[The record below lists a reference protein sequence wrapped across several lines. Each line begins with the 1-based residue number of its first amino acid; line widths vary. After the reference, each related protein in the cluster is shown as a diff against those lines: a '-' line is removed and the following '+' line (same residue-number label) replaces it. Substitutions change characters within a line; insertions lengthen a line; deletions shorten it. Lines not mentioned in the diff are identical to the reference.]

1 MLLKPLSIF
10 NKLNHRP
17 TDKPI
22 HQMKKLILFIGFISL
37 FACQKEKSTAQKN
50 PQLDQIISDYYE
62 DQLKLSPISA
72 TFNGDNRYNDLLNID
87 FTDSHR
93 ALVKST
99 LEKYQKSL
107 QAIDRENLNTNDQ
120 LTYDLIIR
128 DLDLGLEGLTFPEN
142 LIPLNQFYGFHLTFA
157 QLGSGSVIQ
166 PFATVK
172 DYENWSKR
180 MVKGAAYLDSSLVYF
195 RKGMAAGHV
204 LPKALIVKIIP
215 QLDAFHVKDMKEST
229 FYGPLKML
237 PKNFNEED
245 KKRITAL
252 YEKNIQEIVLPAY
265 SRLATFMK
273 EEYLPKGRLS
283 SGINDIPNG
292 KAYYQY
298 LIRTMTTTDKSA
310 DEIYQIGLSEVKRI
324 KTEMEKTKDAVGFKG
339 DLKAFFEYMRTD
351 PKFTPFKN
359 PAEVLAAFEA
369 IHKKMEPSLKTMFGR
384 VPKSPFEIRQ
394 TEAFRAASASA
405 EYFAGSEDGKRPGI
419 FYVPITDAKKF
430 NLTSGMESLF
440 LHEAIPG
447 HHYQISLQQE
457 NGDLPKFRRFGGNSA
472 YAEGWALYTES
483 LGKELG
489 LYTDPYQYMGALGD
503 EMHRAIRLVVDAGM
517 HSKNMTRE
525 EAIKFM
531 MDNEP
536 LSEEGTIAE
545 IERYMAIPAQALSY
559 KIGAL
564 KIREIRERLNKQ
576 LGDKFKLSDFH
587 DELLK
592 DGNMPLEVLEKKMDQ
607 WAKGL

>member
-1 MLLKPLSIF
+1 
-10 NKLNHRP
+10 
-17 TDKPI
+17 
-22 HQMKKLILFIGFISL
+22 MKKLILFISFISF
-37 FACQKEKSTAQKN
+37 FACQKEKSSTQKN
-50 PQLDQIISDYYE
+50 PQLDKIISEYYE
-62 DQLKLSPISA
+62 DQLKLSPLSA

-99 LEKYQKSL
+99 LEKYQKSIL
-107 QAIDRENLNTNDQ
+107 AIDREGLNTNDQ
-120 LTYDLIIR
+120 LTYDLIQR
-128 DLDLGLEGLTFPEN
+128 DVNLGLEGLSFPEN

-215 QLDAFHVKDMKEST
+215 QLDAFNVKDVKEST
-229 FYGPLKML
+229 FYGPI
-237 PKNFNEED
+237 KNFPKGFSEAD
-245 KKRITAL
+245 KKRFTDL
-252 YEKNIQEIVLPAY
+252 YVNHIQQIILPAY

-283 SGINDIPNG
+283 TGISDIPNG
-292 KAYYQY
+292 QAYYQY

-310 DEIYQIGLSEVKRI
+310 DEIYKTGLAEVKRI

-359 PAEVLAAFEA
+359 PAEVLAAFET
-369 IHKKMEPSLKTMFGR
+369 IHKKMEPALKTMFGR

-419 FYVPITDAKKF
+419 FYVPITNAKTF

-517 HSKNMTRE
+517 HSKSMSRE

-564 KIREIRERLNKQ
+564 KIKEIRERLTRQ
-576 LGDKFKLSDFH
+576 LGAKFKLSDFH

>member
-1 MLLKPLSIF
+1 
-10 NKLNHRP
+10 
-17 TDKPI
+17 
-22 HQMKKLILFIGFISL
+22 MKKLILFISFISF

-50 PQLDQIISDYYE
+50 PQLDKIISEYYE
-62 DQLKLSPISA
+62 DQLKLSPLSA

-99 LEKYQKSL
+99 LEKYQKSI
-107 QAIDRENLNTNDQ
+107 QAIDREGLNTNDQ
-120 LTYDLIIR
+120 LTYDLIQR
-128 DLDLGLEGLTFPEN
+128 DVNLGLEGLSFPEN

-180 MVKGAAYLDSSLVYF
+180 MVKGAAYLDSSIVYF

-215 QLDAFHVKDMKEST
+215 QLDAFNVKDVKEST
-229 FYGPLKML
+229 FYGPI
-237 PKNFNEED
+237 KNFPKGFSEAD
-245 KKRITAL
+245 KKRFTDL
-252 YEKNIQEIVLPAY
+252 YVNHIQQIILPAY

-283 SGINDIPNG
+283 TGISDIPNG
-292 KAYYQY
+292 QAYYQY

-310 DEIYQIGLSEVKRI
+310 DEIYKTGLAEVKRI

-359 PAEVLAAFEA
+359 PAEVLAAFET
-369 IHKKMEPSLKTMFGR
+369 IHKKMEPALKTMFGR

-419 FYVPITDAKKF
+419 FYVPITNAKTF

-517 HSKNMTRE
+517 HSKSMSRE

-564 KIREIRERLNKQ
+564 KIKEIRERLTRQ
-576 LGDKFKLSDFH
+576 LGAKFKLSDFH

>member
-1 MLLKPLSIF
+1 
-10 NKLNHRP
+10 
-17 TDKPI
+17 
-22 HQMKKLILFIGFISL
+22 MKKLILFISIISFL
-37 FACQKEKSTAQKN
+37 SCQKEKNTAQKN
-50 PQLDQIISDYYE
+50 PQLDKIISEYYE
-62 DQLKLSPISA
+62 DQLKLSPLSA

-93 ALVKST
+93 ALVKSI
-99 LEKYQKSL
+99 LEKYQKSI
-107 QAIDRENLNTNDQ
+107 QEIDRESLTTNDQ
-120 LTYDLIIR
+120 LTYDLIER
-128 DLDLGLEGLTFPEN
+128 DVKLGLEGLSFPEN

-172 DYENWSKR
+172 DYDNWSKR
-180 MVKGAAYLDSSLVYF
+180 MLKGAAYLDSSIVYF

-215 QLDAFHVKDMKEST
+215 QLDAFNVKDIKEST
-229 FYGPLKML
+229 FYGPIKNL
-237 PKNFNEED
+237 PKSFSEAD
-245 KKRITAL
+245 KKRITEL
-252 YEKNIQEIVLPAY
+252 YTNNIQQIILPAY

-283 SGINDIPNG
+283 SGISDIPNG

-310 DEIYQIGLSEVKRI
+310 DEIYQTGLSEVKRI

-339 DLKAFFEYMRTD
+339 DLKAFFEHMRTD
-351 PKFTPFKN
+351 PKFTPFKD
-359 PAEVLAAFEA
+359 PAEVLAAFET
-369 IHKKMEPSLKTMFGR
+369 IHKKMEPRLKTMFGR

-419 FYVPITDAKKF
+419 FYVPITNAKTF

-536 LSEEGTIAE
+536 LNEEGTVAE

-564 KIREIRERLNKQ
+564 KIKEIRERLSKQ
-576 LGDKFKLSDFH
+576 LGTKFKIADFH

-607 WAKGL
+607 WANGL

>member
-1 MLLKPLSIF
+1 
-10 NKLNHRP
+10 
-17 TDKPI
+17 
-22 HQMKKLILFIGFISL
+22 MKKLILFISIISFL
-37 FACQKEKSTAQKN
+37 SCQKEKNTAQKN
-50 PQLDQIISDYYE
+50 PQLDKIISEYYE
-62 DQLKLSPISA
+62 DQLKLSPLSA

-93 ALVKST
+93 ALVKSI
-99 LEKYQKSL
+99 LEKYQKSI
-107 QAIDRENLNTNDQ
+107 QEIDRESLTTNDQ
-120 LTYDLIIR
+120 LTYDLIER
-128 DLDLGLEGLTFPEN
+128 DVKLGLEGLSFPEN

-172 DYENWSKR
+172 DYDNWSKR
-180 MVKGAAYLDSSLVYF
+180 MLKGAAYLDSSIVYF

-215 QLDAFHVKDMKEST
+215 QLDAFNVKDIKEST
-229 FYGPLKML
+229 FYGPIKNL
-237 PKNFNEED
+237 PKSFSESD
-245 KKRITAL
+245 KKRITEL
-252 YEKNIQEIVLPAY
+252 YTNNIQQIILPAY

-283 SGINDIPNG
+283 SGISDIPNG

-310 DEIYQIGLSEVKRI
+310 DEIYQTGLSEVKRI

-339 DLKAFFEYMRTD
+339 DLKAFFEHMRTD
-351 PKFTPFKN
+351 PKFTPFKE
-359 PAEVLAAFEA
+359 PAEVLAAFET
-369 IHKKMEPSLKTMFGR
+369 IHKKMEPALKTMFGR

-419 FYVPITDAKKF
+419 FYVPITNAKTF

-536 LSEEGTIAE
+536 LNEEGTTAE

-564 KIREIRERLNKQ
+564 KIKEIRERLTKQ
-576 LGDKFKLSDFH
+576 LGAKFKLSDFH

-607 WAKGL
+607 WASGL

>member
-1 MLLKPLSIF
+1 
-10 NKLNHRP
+10 
-17 TDKPI
+17 
-22 HQMKKLILFIGFISL
+22 MKKLILFISIISFL
-37 FACQKEKSTAQKN
+37 SCQKEKNAAQKN
-50 PQLDQIISDYYE
+50 PQLDKIISEYYE

-93 ALVKST
+93 ALVKSI

-107 QAIDRENLNTNDQ
+107 QEINRESLTTNDQ
-120 LTYDLIIR
+120 LTYDLIER
-128 DLDLGLEGLTFPEN
+128 DVNLGMEGLSFPEN

-166 PFATVK
+166 PFVTVK
-172 DYENWSKR
+172 DYDNWSKR
-180 MVKGAAYLDSSLVYF
+180 MLKGAAYLDSSLVYF

-215 QLDAFHVKDMKEST
+215 QLDAFNVKDVKEST
-229 FYGPLKML
+229 FYGPIKNL
-237 PKNFNEED
+237 PKSFSEAD
-245 KKRITAL
+245 KKRITEL
-252 YEKNIQEIVLPAY
+252 YTNNIQQIILPAY

-283 SGINDIPNG
+283 SGISDIPNG

-310 DEIYQIGLSEVKRI
+310 DEIYQTGLSEVKRI

-339 DLKAFFEYMRTD
+339 DLKAFFEHMRTD
-351 PKFTPFKN
+351 PKFTPFKD
-359 PAEVLAAFEA
+359 PAEVLAAFET
-369 IHKKMEPSLKTMFGR
+369 IHKKMEPALKTMFGR

-419 FYVPITDAKKF
+419 FYVPITNAKTF

-536 LSEEGTIAE
+536 LDEEGTVAE

-564 KIREIRERLNKQ
+564 KIKEIRERLSKQ
-576 LGDKFKLSDFH
+576 LGTKFKIADFH

-592 DGNMPLEVLEKKMDQ
+592 DGNMPLEVLERKMDQ
-607 WAKGL
+607 WANGL

>member
-1 MLLKPLSIF
+1 
-10 NKLNHRP
+10 
-17 TDKPI
+17 
-22 HQMKKLILFIGFISL
+22 MKKLILFISIISFL
-37 FACQKEKSTAQKN
+37 SCQKEKNTAQKN
-50 PQLDQIISDYYE
+50 PQLDKIISEYYE
-62 DQLKLSPISA
+62 DQLKLSPLSA

-93 ALVKST
+93 ALVKSI
-99 LEKYQKSL
+99 LEKYQKSI
-107 QAIDRENLNTNDQ
+107 QEIDRESLTTNDQ
-120 LTYDLIIR
+120 LTYDLIER
-128 DLDLGLEGLTFPEN
+128 DVKLGLEGLSFPEN

-172 DYENWSKR
+172 DYDNWSKR
-180 MVKGAAYLDSSLVYF
+180 MLKGAAYLDSSLVYF

-215 QLDAFHVKDMKEST
+215 QLDAFNVKDVKEST
-229 FYGPLKML
+229 FYGPIKNL
-237 PKNFNEED
+237 PKSFSEAE
-245 KKRITAL
+245 KKRFTEL
-252 YEKNIQEIVLPAY
+252 YTNNIQQIILPAY

-283 SGINDIPNG
+283 SGISDIPNG

-310 DEIYQIGLSEVKRI
+310 DEIYQTGLSEVKRI

-339 DLKAFFEYMRTD
+339 DLKAFFEHMRTD
-351 PKFTPFKN
+351 PKFTPFKE
-359 PAEVLAAFEA
+359 PAEVLAAFET
-369 IHKKMEPSLKTMFGR
+369 IHKKMEPALKTMFGR

-419 FYVPITDAKKF
+419 FYVPITNAKTF

-536 LSEEGTIAE
+536 LNEEGTTAE

-564 KIREIRERLNKQ
+564 KIKEIRERLTKQ
-576 LGDKFKLSDFH
+576 LGAKFKLSDFH

-607 WAKGL
+607 WASGL

>member
-1 MLLKPLSIF
+1 
-10 NKLNHRP
+10 
-17 TDKPI
+17 
-22 HQMKKLILFIGFISL
+22 MKKLILFISIISFL
-37 FACQKEKSTAQKN
+37 SCQKEKNTAQKN
-50 PQLDQIISDYYE
+50 PQLDKIISEYYE
-62 DQLKLSPISA
+62 DQLKLSPLSA

-93 ALVKST
+93 ALVKSI
-99 LEKYQKSL
+99 LEKYQKSI
-107 QAIDRENLNTNDQ
+107 QEIDRESLTTNDQ
-120 LTYDLIIR
+120 LTYDLIER
-128 DLDLGLEGLTFPEN
+128 DVKLGLEGLSFPEN

-172 DYENWSKR
+172 DYDNWSKR
-180 MVKGAAYLDSSLVYF
+180 MLKGAAYLDSSIVYF

-215 QLDAFHVKDMKEST
+215 QLDAFNVKDVKEST
-229 FYGPLKML
+229 FYGPIKNL
-237 PKNFNEED
+237 PKSFSEAD
-245 KKRITAL
+245 KKRITEL
-252 YEKNIQEIVLPAY
+252 YTNNIQQIILPAY

-283 SGINDIPNG
+283 SGISDTPNG

-310 DEIYQIGLSEVKRI
+310 DEIYQTGLSEVKRI

-339 DLKAFFEYMRTD
+339 DLKAFFEHMRTD
-351 PKFTPFKN
+351 PKFTPFKD
-359 PAEVLAAFEA
+359 PAEVLAAFET
-369 IHKKMEPSLKTMFGR
+369 IHKKMEPRLKTMFGR
-384 VPKSPFEIRQ
+384 VSKSPFEIRQ

-419 FYVPITDAKKF
+419 FYVPITNAKTF

-536 LSEEGTIAE
+536 LNEEGTVAE

-564 KIREIRERLNKQ
+564 KIKEIRERLSKQ
-576 LGDKFKLSDFH
+576 LGTKFKIADFH

-607 WAKGL
+607 WANGL

>member
-1 MLLKPLSIF
+1 
-10 NKLNHRP
+10 
-17 TDKPI
+17 
-22 HQMKKLILFIGFISL
+22 MKKLILFISIISFL
-37 FACQKEKSTAQKN
+37 SCQKEKNTAQKN
-50 PQLDQIISDYYE
+50 PQLDKIISEYYE
-62 DQLKLSPISA
+62 DQLKLSPLSA

-93 ALVKST
+93 ALVKSI
-99 LEKYQKSL
+99 LEKYQKSI
-107 QAIDRENLNTNDQ
+107 QEIDRESLTTNDQ
-120 LTYDLIIR
+120 LTYDLIER
-128 DLDLGLEGLTFPEN
+128 DVKLGLEGLSFPEN

-172 DYENWSKR
+172 DYDNWSKR
-180 MVKGAAYLDSSLVYF
+180 MLKGAAYLDSSIVYF

-215 QLDAFHVKDMKEST
+215 QLDAFNVKDIKEST
-229 FYGPLKML
+229 FYGPIKNL
-237 PKNFNEED
+237 PKSFSEAD
-245 KKRITAL
+245 KKRITEL
-252 YEKNIQEIVLPAY
+252 YTNNIQQIILPAY

-273 EEYLPKGRLS
+273 EEYLPTGRLS
-283 SGINDIPNG
+283 SGISDIPNG

-310 DEIYQIGLSEVKRI
+310 DEIYQTGLSEVKRI

-339 DLKAFFEYMRTD
+339 ELKAFFEHMRTD
-351 PKFTPFKN
+351 PKFTPFKE
-359 PAEVLAAFEA
+359 PAEVLAAFET
-369 IHKKMEPSLKTMFGR
+369 IHKKMEPALKTMFGR

-419 FYVPITDAKKF
+419 FYVPITNAKTF

-536 LSEEGTIAE
+536 LNEEGTTPE

-564 KIREIRERLNKQ
+564 KIKEIRERLTKQ
-576 LGDKFKLSDFH
+576 LGAKFKLSDFH

-607 WAKGL
+607 WASGL

>member
-1 MLLKPLSIF
+1 
-10 NKLNHRP
+10 
-17 TDKPI
+17 
-22 HQMKKLILFIGFISL
+22 MKKVILFLSLIS
-37 FACQKEKSTAQKN
+37 FFSCQKEKNAAQKN
-50 PQLDQIISDYYE
+50 PQLNQIISDYYE

-72 TFNGDNRYNDLLNID
+72 TINGDNRYNDLLTID
-87 FTDSHR
+87 FSDSHR
-93 ALVKST
+93 ALVKNT

-107 QAIDRENLNTNDQ
+107 QAIDRENLNSNDQ
-120 LTYDLIIR
+120 LTYDLILR
-128 DLDLGLEGLTFPEN
+128 ELDLGLEGLAFSEN

-166 PFATVK
+166 PFTSVK

-180 MVKGAAYLDSSLVYF
+180 MVKGAAYLDSSIVYF

-204 LPKALIVKIIP
+204 LPKALIAKIIP
-215 QLDAFHVKDMKEST
+215 QLDAFHVKDIKEST

-237 PKNFNEED
+237 PKNISDED
-245 KKRITAL
+245 KKRIIAL
-252 YEKNIQEIVLPAY
+252 YEKNIQEIILPAY

-273 EEYLPKGRLS
+273 DEYLPKGRQS
-283 SGINDIPNG
+283 SGISDIPNG

-310 DEIYQIGLSEVKRI
+310 DEIYQTGLSEVKRI

-339 DLKAFFEYMRTD
+339 DLKAFFEFMRSD
-351 PKFTPFKN
+351 PKFTPFKS
-359 PAEVLAAFEA
+359 PAEVLTAFET
-369 IHKKMEPSLKTMFGR
+369 IHKKMEPALKTMFGR

-394 TEAFRAASASA
+394 TEAFRSASASA

-419 FYVPITDAKKF
+419 FYVPIIDAKKF

-517 HSKNMTRE
+517 HSKNMSRE
-525 EAIKFM
+525 EAIKYM

-536 LSEEGTIAE
+536 LSKEGTIAE

-564 KIREIRERLNKQ
+564 KIREIRERLHKQ
-576 LGDKFKLSDFH
+576 LRSKFKLSDFH
-587 DELLK
+587 DEILK
-592 DGNMPLEVLEKKMDQ
+592 DGNMPLEVLEKKMDR
-607 WAKGL
+607 WAEKL

>member
-1 MLLKPLSIF
+1 
-10 NKLNHRP
+10 
-17 TDKPI
+17 
-22 HQMKKLILFIGFISL
+22 MKKLILFISLIS
-37 FACQKEKSTAQKN
+37 FFSCQKEKNAAQKN
-50 PQLDQIISDYYE
+50 PQLDKIIADYYE
-62 DQLKLSPISA
+62 DQLKLSPLSA

-107 QAIDRENLNTNDQ
+107 QEIDRESLTTNDQ
-120 LTYDLIIR
+120 LTYDLIER
-128 DLDLGLEGLTFPEN
+128 DVNLGMEGLSFPEN
-142 LIPLNQFYGFHLTFA
+142 FIPLNQFYGFHLTFA

-166 PFATVK
+166 PFVTTK
-172 DYENWSKR
+172 DYDNWSKR
-180 MVKGAAYLDSSLVYF
+180 MLKGAAYLDSSIVYF

-215 QLDAFHVKDMKEST
+215 QLEAFNVKDVKEST
-229 FYGPLKML
+229 FYGPIKNL
-237 PKNFNEED
+237 PKSFSEAD
-245 KKRITAL
+245 KKRFTEL
-252 YEKNIQEIVLPAY
+252 YVNNIQQIILPAY
-265 SRLATFMK
+265 SRLSTFIK

-283 SGINDIPNG
+283 SGISDIPNG

-310 DEIYQIGLSEVKRI
+310 DEIYQTGLSEVKRI
-324 KTEMEKTKDAVGFKG
+324 KAEMEKTKDAVGFKG
-339 DLKAFFEYMRTD
+339 DLKAFFEHMRTD
-351 PKFTPFKN
+351 PKFTPFKD
-359 PAEVLAAFEA
+359 PAEVLAAFET
-369 IHKKMEPSLKTMFGR
+369 IHKKMEPALKTMFGR

-405 EYFAGSEDGKRPGI
+405 EYFAGTEDGKRPGI
-419 FYVPITDAKKF
+419 FYVPIINAKTF

-536 LSEEGTIAE
+536 LNEEGTIAE

-564 KIREIRERLNKQ
+564 KIKEIRERLTKQ
-576 LGDKFKLSDFH
+576 LGAKFKLSDFH

-607 WAKGL
+607 WANGLK

>member
-1 MLLKPLSIF
+1 
-10 NKLNHRP
+10 
-17 TDKPI
+17 
-22 HQMKKLILFIGFISL
+22 MKKLILFISILSIFS
-37 FACQKEKSTAQKN
+37 CQKEKNAAQKN
-50 PQLDQIISDYYE
+50 PQLDKIIADYYE
-62 DQLKLSPISA
+62 DQLKLSPLSA

-93 ALVKST
+93 ALVKNM
-99 LEKYQKSL
+99 LEKYQKSI
-107 QAIDRENLNTNDQ
+107 QEIDRESLNTNDQ
-120 LTYDLIIR
+120 LTYDLIER
-128 DLDLGLEGLTFPEN
+128 DVKLGLEGLSFPEN
-142 LIPLNQFYGFHLTFA
+142 FIPLNQFYGFHLTFA

-166 PFATVK
+166 PFVTVK
-172 DYENWSKR
+172 DYDNWSKR
-180 MVKGAAYLDSSLVYF
+180 MVKGAAYLDSSIVYF
-195 RKGMAAGHV
+195 RKGLAAGHV

-215 QLDAFHVKDMKEST
+215 QLDAFNVKDVKEST
-229 FYGPLKML
+229 FYGPI
-237 PKNFNEED
+237 KNFPKSFSEAD
-245 KKRITAL
+245 KKRFTEL
-252 YEKNIQEIVLPAY
+252 YVTNIQQIILPAY
-265 SRLATFMK
+265 SRLSTFIK

-283 SGINDIPNG
+283 SGISDIPNG

-310 DEIYQIGLSEVKRI
+310 DEIYQTGLSEVKRI
-324 KTEMEKTKDAVGFKG
+324 KAEMEKTKDAVGFKG
-339 DLKAFFEYMRTD
+339 DLKAFFEHMRTD
-351 PKFTPFKN
+351 PKFTPFKD
-359 PAEVLAAFEA
+359 PAEVLAAFET
-369 IHKKMEPSLKTMFGR
+369 IHKKMEPALKTMFGR

-405 EYFAGSEDGKRPGI
+405 EYFAGTEDGKRPGI
-419 FYVPITDAKKF
+419 FYVPIINAKTF

-536 LSEEGTIAE
+536 LNEEGTIAE

-564 KIREIRERLNKQ
+564 KIKEIRERLTKQ
-576 LGDKFKLSDFH
+576 LGAKFKLSDFH

-607 WAKGL
+607 WADGLK

>member
-1 MLLKPLSIF
+1 
-10 NKLNHRP
+10 
-17 TDKPI
+17 
-22 HQMKKLILFIGFISL
+22 MKKLILFISIISFL
-37 FACQKEKSTAQKN
+37 SCQKEKNTAQKN
-50 PQLDQIISDYYE
+50 PQLDKIISEYYE
-62 DQLKLSPISA
+62 DQLKLSPLSA

-93 ALVKST
+93 ALVKSI
-99 LEKYQKSL
+99 LEKYQKSI
-107 QAIDRENLNTNDQ
+107 QEIDRESLTTNDQ
-120 LTYDLIIR
+120 LTYDLIER
-128 DLDLGLEGLTFPEN
+128 DVKLGLEGLSFPEN

-172 DYENWSKR
+172 DYDNWSKR
-180 MVKGAAYLDSSLVYF
+180 MLKGAAYLDSSIVYF

-215 QLDAFHVKDMKEST
+215 QLDAFNVKDIKEST
-229 FYGPLKML
+229 FYGPIKNL
-237 PKNFNEED
+237 PKSFSESD
-245 KKRITAL
+245 KKRITEL
-252 YEKNIQEIVLPAY
+252 YTNNIQQIILPAY

-283 SGINDIPNG
+283 SGISDIPNG

-310 DEIYQIGLSEVKRI
+310 DEIYQTGLSEVKRI

-339 DLKAFFEYMRTD
+339 ELKAFFEHMRTD
-351 PKFTPFKN
+351 PKFTPFKE
-359 PAEVLAAFEA
+359 PAEVLAAFET
-369 IHKKMEPSLKTMFGR
+369 IHKKMEPALKTMFGR

-419 FYVPITDAKKF
+419 FYVPITNAKTF

-531 MDNEP
+531 MENEP
-536 LSEEGTIAE
+536 LNEEGTVAE

-564 KIREIRERLNKQ
+564 KIKEIRERLSKQ
-576 LGDKFKLSDFH
+576 LGSKFKIADFH

-607 WAKGL
+607 WASGL

>member
-1 MLLKPLSIF
+1 
-10 NKLNHRP
+10 
-17 TDKPI
+17 
-22 HQMKKLILFIGFISL
+22 MKKLILFISIMSFLS
-37 FACQKEKSTAQKN
+37 CQKEKNAAQKN
-50 PQLDQIISDYYE
+50 PQLDKIISEYYE

-93 ALVKST
+93 ALVKSI
-99 LEKYQKSL
+99 LEKYQKSI
-107 QAIDRENLNTNDQ
+107 QEIDRKSLHTNDQ
-120 LTYDLIIR
+120 LTYDLIER
-128 DLDLGLEGLTFPEN
+128 VVNLGLEGLSFPEN

-166 PFATVK
+166 PFVTVK

-180 MVKGAAYLDSSLVYF
+180 MLKGAAYLDSSVVYF

-215 QLDAFHVKDMKEST
+215 QLDAFNVKDVKEST
-229 FYGPLKML
+229 FYGPIKNL
-237 PKNFNEED
+237 PKSFSEAD
-245 KKRITAL
+245 KKRFTEL
-252 YEKNIQEIVLPAY
+252 YTNNIQQIILPAY

-283 SGINDIPNG
+283 SGISNIPNG

-310 DEIYQIGLSEVKRI
+310 DEIYQTGLSEVKRI

-339 DLKAFFEYMRTD
+339 DLKAFFEHMRTD
-351 PKFTPFKN
+351 PKFTPFKD

-369 IHKKMEPSLKTMFGR
+369 IHKKMEPALKTMFGR

-419 FYVPITDAKKF
+419 FYVPITNAKTF

-564 KIREIRERLNKQ
+564 KIKEIRERLTKQ
-576 LGDKFKLSDFH
+576 LGAKFKLSDFH

-607 WAKGL
+607 WANGL

>member
-1 MLLKPLSIF
+1 
-10 NKLNHRP
+10 
-17 TDKPI
+17 
-22 HQMKKLILFIGFISL
+22 MKKLILFISIISFL
-37 FACQKEKSTAQKN
+37 SCQKEKNTAQKN
-50 PQLDQIISDYYE
+50 PQLDKIISEYYE
-62 DQLKLSPISA
+62 DQLKLSPLSA

-93 ALVKST
+93 ALVKSI
-99 LEKYQKSL
+99 LEKYQKSI
-107 QAIDRENLNTNDQ
+107 QEIDRESLTTNDQ
-120 LTYDLIIR
+120 LTYDLIER
-128 DLDLGLEGLTFPEN
+128 DVKLGLEGLSFPEN

-172 DYENWSKR
+172 DYDNWSKR
-180 MVKGAAYLDSSLVYF
+180 MLKGAAYLDSSIVYF

-215 QLDAFHVKDMKEST
+215 QLDAFNVKDIKEST
-229 FYGPLKML
+229 FYGPIKNL
-237 PKNFNEED
+237 PKSFSEAD
-245 KKRITAL
+245 KKRITEL
-252 YEKNIQEIVLPAY
+252 YTNNIQQIILPAY

-283 SGINDIPNG
+283 SGISDIPNG

-298 LIRTMTTTDKSA
+298 LIRTMTTTNKSA
-310 DEIYQIGLSEVKRI
+310 DEIYQTGLSEVKRI
-324 KTEMEKTKDAVGFKG
+324 KAEMEKTKDAVGFKG
-339 DLKAFFEYMRTD
+339 DLKAFFEHMRTD
-351 PKFTPFKN
+351 PKFTPFKE
-359 PAEVLAAFEA
+359 PAEVLAAFET
-369 IHKKMEPSLKTMFGR
+369 IHKKMEPALKTMFGR

-419 FYVPITDAKKF
+419 FYVPITNAKTF

-536 LSEEGTIAE
+536 LNEEGTTAE

-564 KIREIRERLNKQ
+564 KIKEIRERLTKQ
-576 LGDKFKLSDFH
+576 LGAKFKLSDFH

-607 WAKGL
+607 WASGL

>member
-1 MLLKPLSIF
+1 
-10 NKLNHRP
+10 
-17 TDKPI
+17 
-22 HQMKKLILFIGFISL
+22 MKKLILLISIISFL
-37 FACQKEKSTAQKN
+37 SCQKEKNAAQKN
-50 PQLDQIISDYYE
+50 PQLDKIISEYYE
-62 DQLKLSPISA
+62 DQLKLSPLSA

-99 LEKYQKSL
+99 LEKYQKSIL
-107 QAIDRENLNTNDQ
+107 AIDREGLNTNDQ
-120 LTYDLIIR
+120 LTYDLIQR
-128 DLDLGLEGLTFPEN
+128 DVNLGLEGLSFPEN

-195 RKGMAAGHV
+195 RKGIAAGHV
-204 LPKALIVKIIP
+204 LPKTLIVKIIP
-215 QLDAFHVKDMKEST
+215 QLDAFNVKDVKEST
-229 FYGPLKML
+229 FYGPI
-237 PKNFNEED
+237 KNFPKGFSEAD
-245 KKRITAL
+245 KKRFTDL
-252 YEKNIQEIVLPAY
+252 YVNHIQQIILPAY

-283 SGINDIPNG
+283 TGISDIPNG
-292 KAYYQY
+292 QAYYQY

-310 DEIYQIGLSEVKRI
+310 DEIYKTGLAEVKRI

-359 PAEVLAAFEA
+359 PAEVLAAFET
-369 IHKKMEPSLKTMFGR
+369 IHKKMEPALKTMFGR

-419 FYVPITDAKKF
+419 FYVPITNAKTF

-517 HSKNMTRE
+517 HSKSMSRE

-564 KIREIRERLNKQ
+564 KIKEIRERLTKQ
-576 LGDKFKLSDFH
+576 LGAKFKLSDFH

>member
-1 MLLKPLSIF
+1 
-10 NKLNHRP
+10 
-17 TDKPI
+17 
-22 HQMKKLILFIGFISL
+22 MKKLFLFISIISFL
-37 FACQKEKSTAQKN
+37 SCQKEKNTAQKN
-50 PQLDQIISDYYE
+50 PQLDKIISEYYE
-62 DQLKLSPISA
+62 DQLKLSPLSA

-93 ALVKST
+93 ALVKSI
-99 LEKYQKSL
+99 LEKYQKSI
-107 QAIDRENLNTNDQ
+107 QEIDRESLTTNDQ
-120 LTYDLIIR
+120 LTYDLIER
-128 DLDLGLEGLTFPEN
+128 DVKLGLEGLSFPEN

-172 DYENWSKR
+172 DYDNWSKR
-180 MVKGAAYLDSSLVYF
+180 MLKGAAYLDSSIVYF

-215 QLDAFHVKDMKEST
+215 QLDAFNVKDIKEST
-229 FYGPLKML
+229 FYGPIKNL
-237 PKNFNEED
+237 PKSFSEAD
-245 KKRITAL
+245 KKRITEL
-252 YEKNIQEIVLPAY
+252 YTNNIQQIILPAY

-283 SGINDIPNG
+283 SGISDIPNG

-310 DEIYQIGLSEVKRI
+310 DEIYQTGLSEVKRI

-339 DLKAFFEYMRTD
+339 ELKAFFEHMRTD
-351 PKFTPFKN
+351 PKFTPFKE
-359 PAEVLAAFEA
+359 PAEVLAAFET
-369 IHKKMEPSLKTMFGR
+369 IHKKMEPALKTMFGR

-419 FYVPITDAKKF
+419 FYVPITNAKTF

-536 LSEEGTIAE
+536 LNEEGTTAE

-564 KIREIRERLNKQ
+564 KIKEIRERLTKQ
-576 LGDKFKLSDFH
+576 LGAKFKLSDFH

-607 WAKGL
+607 WASGL

>member
-1 MLLKPLSIF
+1 
-10 NKLNHRP
+10 
-17 TDKPI
+17 
-22 HQMKKLILFIGFISL
+22 MKKLILFISIISFL
-37 FACQKEKSTAQKN
+37 SCQKEKNTAQKN
-50 PQLDQIISDYYE
+50 PQIDKIISEYYE
-62 DQLKLSPISA
+62 DQLKLSPLSA

-93 ALVKST
+93 ALVKSI
-99 LEKYQKSL
+99 LEKYQKSI
-107 QAIDRENLNTNDQ
+107 QEIDRESLTTNDQ
-120 LTYDLIIR
+120 LTYDLIER
-128 DLDLGLEGLTFPEN
+128 DVKLGLEGLSFPEN

-172 DYENWSKR
+172 DYDNWSKR
-180 MVKGAAYLDSSLVYF
+180 MLKGAAYLDSSLVYF

-215 QLDAFHVKDMKEST
+215 QLDAFNVKDIKEST
-229 FYGPLKML
+229 FYGPIKNL
-237 PKNFNEED
+237 PKSFSEAD
-245 KKRITAL
+245 KKRITEL
-252 YEKNIQEIVLPAY
+252 YTNNIQQIILPAY

-283 SGINDIPNG
+283 SGISDIPNG
-292 KAYYQY
+292 QAYYQY

-310 DEIYQIGLSEVKRI
+310 DEIYQTGLSEVKRI
-324 KTEMEKTKDAVGFKG
+324 KTELEKTNDAVRFKG
-339 DLKAFFEYMRTD
+339 DLKAFFEHMRTD
-351 PKFTPFKN
+351 PKFTPFKD
-359 PAEVLAAFEA
+359 PAEVLAAFET
-369 IHKKMEPSLKTMFGR
+369 IHKKMEPALKTMFGR

-419 FYVPITDAKKF
+419 FYVPITNAKTF

-536 LSEEGTIAE
+536 LNEEGTTAE

-564 KIREIRERLNKQ
+564 KIKEIRERLTKQ
-576 LGDKFKLSDFH
+576 LGAKFKLSDFH

-607 WAKGL
+607 WASGL

>member
-1 MLLKPLSIF
+1 
-10 NKLNHRP
+10 
-17 TDKPI
+17 
-22 HQMKKLILFIGFISL
+22 MKKLILFISIISFL
-37 FACQKEKSTAQKN
+37 SCQKEKNTAQKN
-50 PQLDQIISDYYE
+50 PQLDKIISEYYE
-62 DQLKLSPISA
+62 DQLKLSPLSA

-93 ALVKST
+93 ALVKSI
-99 LEKYQKSL
+99 LEKYQKSI
-107 QAIDRENLNTNDQ
+107 QEIDRESLTTNDQ
-120 LTYDLIIR
+120 LTYDLIER
-128 DLDLGLEGLTFPEN
+128 DVKLGLEGLSFPEN

-172 DYENWSKR
+172 DYDNWSKR
-180 MVKGAAYLDSSLVYF
+180 MLKGAAYLDSSIVYF

-215 QLDAFHVKDMKEST
+215 QLDAFNVKDIKEST
-229 FYGPLKML
+229 FYGPIKNL
-237 PKNFNEED
+237 PKSFSESD
-245 KKRITAL
+245 KKRITEL
-252 YEKNIQEIVLPAY
+252 YTNNIQQIILPAY

-283 SGINDIPNG
+283 SGISDIPNG

-310 DEIYQIGLSEVKRI
+310 DEIYQTGLSEVKRI
-324 KTEMEKTKDAVGFKG
+324 KAEMEKTKDAVGFKG
-339 DLKAFFEYMRTD
+339 DLKAFFEHMRTD
-351 PKFTPFKN
+351 PKFTPFKE
-359 PAEVLAAFEA
+359 PAEVLAAFET
-369 IHKKMEPSLKTMFGR
+369 IHKKMEPALKTMFGR

-419 FYVPITDAKKF
+419 FYVPITNAKTF

-536 LSEEGTIAE
+536 LNEEGTTAE
-545 IERYMAIPAQALSY
+545 IERYMAIPAQAFSY

-564 KIREIRERLNKQ
+564 KIKEIRERLTKQ
-576 LGDKFKLSDFH
+576 LGAKFKLSDFH

-607 WAKGL
+607 WASGL

>member
-1 MLLKPLSIF
+1 
-10 NKLNHRP
+10 
-17 TDKPI
+17 
-22 HQMKKLILFIGFISL
+22 MKKLILFISIISFL
-37 FACQKEKSTAQKN
+37 SCQKEKNTAQKN
-50 PQLDQIISDYYE
+50 PQLDKIISEYYE

-93 ALVKST
+93 ALVKSI

-107 QAIDRENLNTNDQ
+107 QEIDRESLTTNDQ
-120 LTYDLIIR
+120 LTYDLIER
-128 DLDLGLEGLTFPEN
+128 DVKLGMEGLSFPEN

-172 DYENWSKR
+172 DYDNWSKR
-180 MVKGAAYLDSSLVYF
+180 MLKGAAYLDSSIVYF

-215 QLDAFHVKDMKEST
+215 QLDAFNVKDVKEST
-229 FYGPLKML
+229 FYGPIKNL
-237 PKNFNEED
+237 PKSFSEAD
-245 KKRITAL
+245 KKRITEL
-252 YEKNIQEIVLPAY
+252 YTNNIQQIILPAY

-283 SGINDIPNG
+283 SGISDIPNG

-310 DEIYQIGLSEVKRI
+310 DEIYQTGLSEVKRI

-339 DLKAFFEYMRTD
+339 DLKAFFEHMRTD
-351 PKFTPFKN
+351 PKFTPFKD
-359 PAEVLAAFEA
+359 PAEVLAAFET
-369 IHKKMEPSLKTMFGR
+369 IHKKMEPRLKTMFGR

-419 FYVPITDAKKF
+419 FYVPITNAKTF

-536 LSEEGTIAE
+536 LNEEGTVAE

-564 KIREIRERLNKQ
+564 KIKEIRERLSKQ
-576 LGDKFKLSDFH
+576 LGTKFKIADFH

-607 WAKGL
+607 WANGL

>member
-1 MLLKPLSIF
+1 
-10 NKLNHRP
+10 
-17 TDKPI
+17 
-22 HQMKKLILFIGFISL
+22 MKKLILFISLIS
-37 FACQKEKSTAQKN
+37 FFSCQKEKNTSQKN
-50 PQLDQIISDYYE
+50 PQLDKIISDYYE
-62 DQLKLSPISA
+62 DQLKLSPLSA

-93 ALVKST
+93 ALVKGT
-99 LEKYQKSL
+99 LAKYQKSI
-107 QAIDRENLNTNDQ
+107 QAIGRESLNSNDQ
-120 LTYDLIIR
+120 LTYDLIER
-128 DLDLGLEGLTFPEN
+128 DVNLGLEGLSFPEN

-180 MVKGAAYLDSSLVYF
+180 MVKGATYLDSSIVYF

-215 QLDAFHVKDMKEST
+215 QLDAFKVKDVKEST
-229 FYGPLKML
+229 FYGPI
-237 PKNFNEED
+237 KNFPKGFSEAD
-245 KKRITAL
+245 KKRFTEL
-252 YEKNIQEIVLPAY
+252 YTKNIQQIILPSY

-273 EEYLPKGRLS
+273 EEYLPKGRTS
-283 SGINDIPNG
+283 SGISDIPNG

-310 DEIYQIGLSEVKRI
+310 NEIFQTGLSEVKRI

-359 PAEVLAAFEA
+359 PAEVLAAFET
-369 IHKKMEPSLKTMFGR
+369 IHKKMEPALKTMFGR

-419 FYVPITDAKKF
+419 FYVPITNAKTF

-517 HSKNMTRE
+517 HSKNMARE

-564 KIREIRERLNKQ
+564 KIKEIRERLHKQ
-576 LGDKFKLSDFH
+576 LGAKFKLSDFH

>member
-1 MLLKPLSIF
+1 
-10 NKLNHRP
+10 
-17 TDKPI
+17 
-22 HQMKKLILFIGFISL
+22 MKKLILFISIISFL
-37 FACQKEKSTAQKN
+37 SCQKEKNTAQKN
-50 PQLDQIISDYYE
+50 PQLDKIISEYYE
-62 DQLKLSPISA
+62 DQLKLSPLSA

-93 ALVKST
+93 ALVKSI
-99 LEKYQKSL
+99 LEKYQKSI
-107 QAIDRENLNTNDQ
+107 QEIDRESLTTNDQ
-120 LTYDLIIR
+120 LTYDLIER
-128 DLDLGLEGLTFPEN
+128 DVKLGLEGLSFPEN

-172 DYENWSKR
+172 DYDNWSKR
-180 MVKGAAYLDSSLVYF
+180 MLKGAAYLDSSIVYF

-215 QLDAFHVKDMKEST
+215 QLDAFNVKDIKEST
-229 FYGPLKML
+229 FYGPIKNL
-237 PKNFNEED
+237 PKSFSESD
-245 KKRITAL
+245 KKRITEL
-252 YEKNIQEIVLPAY
+252 YTNNIQQIILPAY

-283 SGINDIPNG
+283 SGISDIPNG

-310 DEIYQIGLSEVKRI
+310 DEIYQTGLSEVKRI
-324 KTEMEKTKDAVGFKG
+324 KAEMEKTKDAVGFKG
-339 DLKAFFEYMRTD
+339 DLKAFFEHMRTD
-351 PKFTPFKN
+351 PKFTPFKE
-359 PAEVLAAFEA
+359 PAEVLAAFET
-369 IHKKMEPSLKTMFGR
+369 IHKKMEPALKTMFGR

-419 FYVPITDAKKF
+419 FYVPITNAKTF

-472 YAEGWALYTES
+472 YEEGWALYTES

-536 LSEEGTIAE
+536 LNEEGTTAE

-564 KIREIRERLNKQ
+564 KIKEIRERLTKQ
-576 LGDKFKLSDFH
+576 LGAKFKLSDFH

-607 WAKGL
+607 WASGL

>member
-1 MLLKPLSIF
+1 
-10 NKLNHRP
+10 
-17 TDKPI
+17 
-22 HQMKKLILFIGFISL
+22 MKKLILFISIISFL
-37 FACQKEKSTAQKN
+37 SCQKEKNTAQKN
-50 PQLDQIISDYYE
+50 PQLDKIISEYYE
-62 DQLKLSPISA
+62 DQLKLSPLSA

-93 ALVKST
+93 ALVKSI
-99 LEKYQKSL
+99 LEKYQKSI
-107 QAIDRENLNTNDQ
+107 QEIDRESLTTNDQ
-120 LTYDLIIR
+120 LTYDLIER
-128 DLDLGLEGLTFPEN
+128 DVKLGMEGLSFPEN

-172 DYENWSKR
+172 DYDNWSKR
-180 MVKGAAYLDSSLVYF
+180 MLKGAAYLDSSIVYF

-215 QLDAFHVKDMKEST
+215 QLDAFNVKDIKEST
-229 FYGPLKML
+229 FYGPIKNL
-237 PKNFNEED
+237 PKSFSEAD
-245 KKRITAL
+245 KKRFTEL
-252 YEKNIQEIVLPAY
+252 YTHNIQQIILPAY

-283 SGINDIPNG
+283 SGISDIPNG

-310 DEIYQIGLSEVKRI
+310 DEIYQTGLSEVKRI

-339 DLKAFFEYMRTD
+339 ELKAFFEHMRTD
-351 PKFTPFKN
+351 PKFTPFKE
-359 PAEVLAAFEA
+359 PAEVLAAFET
-369 IHKKMEPSLKTMFGR
+369 IHKKMEPALKTMFGR

-419 FYVPITDAKKF
+419 FYVPITNAKTF

-536 LSEEGTIAE
+536 LNEEGTTAE

-564 KIREIRERLNKQ
+564 KIKEIRERLTKQ
-576 LGDKFKLSDFH
+576 LGAKFKLSDFH

-607 WAKGL
+607 WASGL

>member
-1 MLLKPLSIF
+1 
-10 NKLNHRP
+10 
-17 TDKPI
+17 
-22 HQMKKLILFIGFISL
+22 MKKLILFISIISFL
-37 FACQKEKSTAQKN
+37 SCQKEKNTAQKN
-50 PQLDQIISDYYE
+50 PQLDKIISEYYE
-62 DQLKLSPISA
+62 DQLKLSPLSA

-93 ALVKST
+93 ALVKSI
-99 LEKYQKSL
+99 LEKYQKSI
-107 QAIDRENLNTNDQ
+107 QEIDRESLNTNDQ
-120 LTYDLIIR
+120 LTYDLIER
-128 DLDLGLEGLTFPEN
+128 DVKLGLEGLSFPEN

-172 DYENWSKR
+172 DYDNWSKR
-180 MVKGAAYLDSSLVYF
+180 MLKGAAYLDSSIVYF

-215 QLDAFHVKDMKEST
+215 QLDAFNVRDVKEST
-229 FYGPLKML
+229 FYGPIKNL
-237 PKNFNEED
+237 PKSFSEAE
-245 KKRITAL
+245 KKRFTEL
-252 YEKNIQEIVLPAY
+252 YTNNIQQIILPAY

-283 SGINDIPNG
+283 SGISDIPNG

-310 DEIYQIGLSEVKRI
+310 DEIYQTGLSEVKRI
-324 KTEMEKTKDAVGFKG
+324 KAEMEKTKDAVGFKG
-339 DLKAFFEYMRTD
+339 DLKAFFEHMRTD
-351 PKFTPFKN
+351 PKFTPFKE
-359 PAEVLAAFEA
+359 PAEVLAAFET
-369 IHKKMEPSLKTMFGR
+369 IHKKMEPALKTMFGR

-419 FYVPITDAKKF
+419 FYVPITNAKTF

-536 LSEEGTIAE
+536 LNEEGTVAE

-564 KIREIRERLNKQ
+564 KIKEIRERLTKQ
-576 LGDKFKLSDFH
+576 LGTKFKIADFH

-607 WAKGL
+607 WANGL

>member
-1 MLLKPLSIF
+1 
-10 NKLNHRP
+10 
-17 TDKPI
+17 
-22 HQMKKLILFIGFISL
+22 MKKLILFISFISF

-50 PQLDQIISDYYE
+50 PQLDKIISDYYE

-99 LEKYQKSL
+99 LEKYQKSIKE
-107 QAIDRENLNTNDQ
+107 IDRESLNTNDQ
-120 LTYDLIIR
+120 LTYDLIER
-128 DLDLGLEGLTFPEN
+128 DVNLGMEGLSFPEN

-180 MVKGAAYLDSSLVYF
+180 MIKGAAYLDSSLVYF

-215 QLDAFHVKDMKEST
+215 QLDAFNVKDVKEST
-229 FYGPLKML
+229 FYGPIKNL
-237 PKNFNEED
+237 PKSFSEAD
-245 KKRITAL
+245 KKRFTEL
-252 YEKNIQEIVLPAY
+252 YTNNIQQIILPAY

-283 SGINDIPNG
+283 SGISDIPNG

-310 DEIYQIGLSEVKRI
+310 DEIYQTGLSEVKRI

-339 DLKAFFEYMRTD
+339 ELKAFFEHMRTD
-351 PKFTPFKN
+351 PKFTPYKN
-359 PAEVLAAFEA
+359 PAEVLAAFET
-369 IHKKMEPSLKTMFGR
+369 IHKKMEPELKTMFGR

-517 HSKNMTRE
+517 HSKNMKRE

-531 MDNEP
+531 IDNEP

-564 KIREIRERLNKQ
+564 KIKEIRERLNKQ
-576 LGDKFKLSDFH
+576 LGAKFKLSDFH

-607 WAKGL
+607 WANGL

>member
-1 MLLKPLSIF
+1 
-10 NKLNHRP
+10 
-17 TDKPI
+17 
-22 HQMKKLILFIGFISL
+22 MKKLILFISIISFL
-37 FACQKEKSTAQKN
+37 SCQKEKNAAQKN
-50 PQLDQIISDYYE
+50 PQLDKIISEYYE

-93 ALVKST
+93 ALLKSI

-107 QAIDRENLNTNDQ
+107 QEIDRKSLTTNDQ
-120 LTYDLIIR
+120 LTYDLIER
-128 DLDLGLEGLTFPEN
+128 DVKLGMEGLSFPEN

-166 PFATVK
+166 PFVTVK
-172 DYENWSKR
+172 DYDNWSKR
-180 MVKGAAYLDSSLVYF
+180 MLKGAAYLDSSIVYF

-215 QLDAFHVKDMKEST
+215 QLDAFNVKDVKEST
-229 FYGPLKML
+229 FYGPIKNL
-237 PKNFNEED
+237 PKSFSKAD
-245 KKRITAL
+245 KKRITEL
-252 YEKNIQEIVLPAY
+252 YTNNIQQIILPAY
-265 SRLATFMK
+265 SRLANFMK

-283 SGINDIPNG
+283 SGISDTPNG

-298 LIRTMTTTDKSA
+298 LIRIMTTTDKSA
-310 DEIYQIGLSEVKRI
+310 DEIYQTGLSEVKRI
-324 KTEMEKTKDAVGFKG
+324 KTEMEKTKNAVGFKG
-339 DLKAFFEYMRTD
+339 DLKAFFEHMRTD
-351 PKFTPFKN
+351 PKFTPFKD
-359 PAEVLAAFEA
+359 PAEVLAAFET
-369 IHKKMEPSLKTMFGR
+369 IHKKMEPRLKTMFGR

-419 FYVPITDAKKF
+419 FYVPITNAKTF

-536 LSEEGTIAE
+536 LNEEGTIAE

-564 KIREIRERLNKQ
+564 KIKEIRERLSKQ
-576 LGDKFKLSDFH
+576 LGTKFKISDFH

-592 DGNMPLEVLEKKMDQ
+592 DGNMPLEVLEKKMEQ
-607 WAKGL
+607 WANGL

>member
-1 MLLKPLSIF
+1 
-10 NKLNHRP
+10 
-17 TDKPI
+17 
-22 HQMKKLILFIGFISL
+22 MKKLILFISIISFL
-37 FACQKEKSTAQKN
+37 SCQKEKNAAQKN
-50 PQLDQIISDYYE
+50 PQLDKIISEYYE

-93 ALVKST
+93 VLVKSI
-99 LEKYQKSL
+99 LEKYQKSI
-107 QAIDRENLNTNDQ
+107 QEIDRKSLHTNDQ
-120 LTYDLIIR
+120 LTYDLIER
-128 DLDLGLEGLTFPEN
+128 DVNLGLEGLSFPEN

-166 PFATVK
+166 PFVTVK

-180 MVKGAAYLDSSLVYF
+180 MLKGAAYLDSSVVYF

-215 QLDAFHVKDMKEST
+215 QLDAFNVKDVKEST
-229 FYGPLKML
+229 FYGPIKNL
-237 PKNFNEED
+237 PKSFSEAD
-245 KKRITAL
+245 KKRFTEL
-252 YEKNIQEIVLPAY
+252 YTNNIQQIILPAY

-283 SGINDIPNG
+283 SGISDIPNG

-310 DEIYQIGLSEVKRI
+310 DEIYQTGLYEVKRI

-351 PKFTPFKN
+351 PKFTPFKD
-359 PAEVLAAFEA
+359 PAEVLAAFET
-369 IHKKMEPSLKTMFGR
+369 IHKKMEPALKTMFGR

-419 FYVPITDAKKF
+419 FYVPITNAKTF

-564 KIREIRERLNKQ
+564 KIKEIRERLTKQ
-576 LGDKFKLSDFH
+576 LGAKFKLSDFH

-592 DGNMPLEVLEKKMDQ
+592 DGNMPLDVLEKKMDQ
-607 WAKGL
+607 WASGL

>member
-1 MLLKPLSIF
+1 
-10 NKLNHRP
+10 
-17 TDKPI
+17 
-22 HQMKKLILFIGFISL
+22 MKKLILFISIISFL
-37 FACQKEKSTAQKN
+37 SCQKEKNAAQKN
-50 PQLDQIISDYYE
+50 PQLDKIISEYYE
-62 DQLKLSPISA
+62 DQLKLSPLSA

-93 ALVKST
+93 ALVKSI
-99 LEKYQKSL
+99 LEKYQKSI
-107 QAIDRENLNTNDQ
+107 QEIDRKSLHTNDQ
-120 LTYDLIIR
+120 LTYDLIER
-128 DLDLGLEGLTFPEN
+128 DVNLGLEGLSFPEN

-166 PFATVK
+166 PFVTVK

-180 MVKGAAYLDSSLVYF
+180 MLKGAAYLDSSVVYF

-215 QLDAFHVKDMKEST
+215 QLDAFNVKDVKEST
-229 FYGPLKML
+229 FYGPIKNL
-237 PKNFNEED
+237 PKSFSEAD
-245 KKRITAL
+245 KKRFTEL
-252 YEKNIQEIVLPAY
+252 YTNNIQQIILPAY

-283 SGINDIPNG
+283 SGISDIPNG

-310 DEIYQIGLSEVKRI
+310 DEIYQTGLSEVKRI

-339 DLKAFFEYMRTD
+339 DLKAFFEHMRTD
-351 PKFTPFKN
+351 PKFTPFKD
-359 PAEVLAAFEA
+359 PAEVLAAFET
-369 IHKKMEPSLKTMFGR
+369 IHKKMEPALKTMFGR

-419 FYVPITDAKKF
+419 FYVPITNAKTF

-564 KIREIRERLNKQ
+564 KIKEIRERLTKQ
-576 LGDKFKLSDFH
+576 LGSKFKLSDFH

-607 WAKGL
+607 WANGL